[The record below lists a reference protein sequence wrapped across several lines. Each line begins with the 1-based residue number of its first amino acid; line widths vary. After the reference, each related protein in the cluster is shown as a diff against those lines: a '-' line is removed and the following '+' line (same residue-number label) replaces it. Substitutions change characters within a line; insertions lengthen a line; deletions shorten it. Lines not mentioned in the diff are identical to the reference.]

1 MQGVSLCFFMSILG
15 QWVGGKNNRK
25 KCEKRLIKLLKLL
38 HFEGNL
44 TKISLKE
51 EA

>member
-1 MQGVSLCFFMSILG
+1 MQTVSLCFVAVFLRRWM
-15 QWVGGKNNRK
+15 GKNNRK